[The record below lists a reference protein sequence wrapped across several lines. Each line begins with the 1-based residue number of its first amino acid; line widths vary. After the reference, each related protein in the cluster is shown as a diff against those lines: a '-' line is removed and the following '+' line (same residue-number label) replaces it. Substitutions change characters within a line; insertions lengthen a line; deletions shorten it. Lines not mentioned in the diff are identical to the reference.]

1 MATRKRAKLAK
12 PLAENTSKKDDSTSS
27 AEANASGIETQ
38 RDSEVNTMT
47 PPENPDKNVDPAT
60 VSAIKAVST
69 AITAE

>member
-12 PLAENTSKKDDSTSS
+12 PLAENTSKKDSTSF